1 MGAAVGD
8 GAAVVAVGGFERN
21 EHGEEA
27 PREALP
33 GDPVLVQPVAL
44 HTGRLEDQ
52 LVLEETRRLAVD
64 RAEGGEEERV
74 EGEVAAERA
83 QVDDRVERLEGA
95 FAGKDIVLP
104 AAADVALVDEIL
116 MLAQEPLGLLDRLL
130 HEQPREERADD
141 DEAVALEVSLE
152 RRSRR
157 GGGAHA
163 LFLSAAV
170 APAGLGARQ
179 VKTASAA
186 APPGTNREGEA

>member
-1 MGAAVGD
+1 
-8 GAAVVAVGGFERN
+8 
-21 EHGEEA
+21 
-27 PREALP
+27 
-33 GDPVLVQPVAL
+33 
-44 HTGRLEDQ
+44 
-52 LVLEETRRLAVD
+52 
-64 RAEGGEEERV
+64 
-74 EGEVAAERA
+74 
-83 QVDDRVERLEGA
+83 
-95 FAGKDIVLP
+95 IVLP

-170 APAGLGARQ
+170 APAGIGADQ
-179 VKTASAA
+179 VQTGSGAATPARTGKSEAYSPKRVLTVANNQGPPAEATTVSNWA
-186 APPGTNREGEA
+186 AP